1 MPAALE
7 GIAPFKERRSALL
20 DLYQQRQAT
29 DFRDADLAASV
40 EDLESTWAVACLG
53 GWPAWPS
60 WLGVG
65 RVARAAAS
73 RLGLH
78 LAYGVTARVRAILA
92 ATPRGEHFGNA
103 RYARNLL
110 EQAIA
115 TQALRI
121 TRPAPSQ
128 QRYARYA

>member
-1 MPAALE
+1 MGAIRWSGCPTR
-7 GIAPFKERRSALL
+7 G
-20 DLYQQRQAT
+20 
-29 DFRDADLAASV
+29 
-40 EDLESTWAVACLG
+40 
-53 GWPAWPS
+53 
-60 WLGVG
+60 
-65 RVARAAAS
+65 
-73 RLGLH
+73 GLH
-78 LAYGVTARVRAILA
+78 LADGVTARVRAILA